1 MILLILQ
8 ILELKGMLN
17 INYRIILSI
26 FLFKKT
32 LYKMNL
38 TATLNYFK
46 TNDMKDLTVLKS
58 EIKPGSDEYKNNY
71 DQTIQII
78 DNFKRKLQKVAE
90 RYDDPYVKK
99 HKSKGKLLAR
109 ERINALIDNQ
119 TAFSE
124 FSALAANDL
133 YEGKFHSAGI
143 VTGIGIIR
151 GIESVIIANDPT
163 VKGGTY
169 VKETIKKHLRAQEIA
184 CEHHLPCVYIVESG
198 GIFLPEQANVFA
210 DREHFGKIFYN
221 QSRLSAAGI
230 PQIAMVMGSCTAG
243 GAYIPAMSDESIIVE
258 NQGTIFLAGPPL
270 VKAAIGETISAE
282 DLGGAYAHT
291 HISGV
296 ADYMAKTEEEA
307 MQVCRNIFENLPK
320 PKKTVQISE
329 KVEEPLYSAKE
340 LYGIIHSQSSRWM
353 NPYEIIARIV
363 DGSRFQE
370 FKPNY
375 GKTLVTGFAR
385 IKGQTIGI
393 VANNGVL
400 FSESAL
406 KGTHFIETC
415 SIRKIPLVFLH
426 NISGFM
432 VGKDAEH
439 KGIAKDGAKM
449 VHAVANTN
457 VPKITIIFGRSHGAG
472 NYAMAGRAYNPNLL
486 FTWPNAKIS
495 VMGGRQATEVLWSVK
510 KNGSDSKEELKRQ
523 ITERYEQEGSAYYS
537 TSRIW
542 DDGIIDPVDTRK
554 MIALGLSIAANKEM
568 PDYKPGIYRM

>member
-1 MILLILQ
+1 
-8 ILELKGMLN
+8 
-17 INYRIILSI
+17 
-26 FLFKKT
+26 
-32 LYKMNL
+32 MNL

-46 TNDMKDLTVLKS
+46 KNEMNDLTVLKS
-58 EIKPGSDEYKNNY
+58 NVKSGSDEYKSNY
-71 DQTIQII
+71 NETIQVI
-78 DNFKRKLQKVAE
+78 DDFKKRLQKVTE
-90 RYDDPYVKK
+90 RNDDPYVQK
-99 HKSKGKLLAR
+99 HKSKGKWLAR
-109 ERINALIDNQ
+109 ERINALVDSQ
-119 TAFSE
+119 TEFYE
-124 FSALAANDL
+124 FSALATNDL

-143 VTGIGIIR
+143 VTGIGIIQ

-169 VKETIKKHLRAQEIA
+169 VYETIKKHLRAQEIA
-184 CEHHLPCVYIVESG
+184 YEHHLPCVYIVESG
-198 GIFLPEQANVFA
+198 GIFLPEQAKVFA
-210 DREHFGKIFYN
+210 DRDHFGKIFYN

-307 MQVCRNIFENLPK
+307 IHMCRNIFENLPK

-329 KVEEPLYSAKE
+329 KIEEPLYPARE

-406 KGTHFIETC
+406 KGTHFIEMC
-415 SIRKIPLVFLH
+415 STRKIPLVFLH

-432 VGKDAEH
+432 VGKDVEH

-457 VPKITIIFGRSHGAG
+457 VPKITIIYGRSHGAG

-495 VMGGRQATEVLWSVK
+495 VMGGRQAAEVLWSVK
-510 KNGSDSKEELKRQ
+510 KNGSDNKEELKKQ

-554 MIALGLSIAANKEM
+554 MIALGLSIAANKEI

>member
-1 MILLILQ
+1 
-8 ILELKGMLN
+8 
-17 INYRIILSI
+17 
-26 FLFKKT
+26 
-32 LYKMNL
+32 MNL

-46 TNDMKDLTVLKS
+46 TNEMNNLTVLKS
-58 EIKPGSDEYKNNY
+58 NVKPGSDEYKSNY
-71 DQTIQII
+71 NETIQIM
-78 DNFKRKLQKVAE
+78 DDFKQRLQRVTE
-90 RYDDPYVKK
+90 RNDDPYVQK
-99 HKSKGKLLAR
+99 HKSKGKWLAR
-109 ERINALIDNQ
+109 ERINALIDSQ
-119 TAFSE
+119 TEFYE
-124 FSALAANDL
+124 FSALATNDL

-143 VTGIGIIR
+143 VTGIGIIQ
-151 GIESVIIANDPT
+151 GIESIIIANDPT

-169 VKETIKKHLRAQEIA
+169 VNETIKKHLRAQEIA
-184 CEHHLPCVYIVESG
+184 YEHHLPCVYIVESG

-210 DREHFGKIFYN
+210 DKDHFGKIFYN

-296 ADYMAKTEEEA
+296 ADYLAKTEEEA
-307 MQVCRNIFENLPK
+307 IQMCRNIFEHLPK
-320 PKKTVQISE
+320 HKKTVQVSE
-329 KVEEPLYSAKE
+329 KVEEPLYPARE

-363 DGSRFQE
+363 DGSRFHE

-406 KGTHFIETC
+406 KGTHFIEMC

-457 VPKITIIFGRSHGAG
+457 VPKITIIYGRSHGAG

-495 VMGGRQATEVLWSVK
+495 VMGGRQAAEVLWSVK
-510 KNGSDSKEELKRQ
+510 KNGSENEDELKKQ

-554 MIALGLSIAANKEM
+554 MIALGLSIAANKEI

>member
-1 MILLILQ
+1 MKRNAGYYLLSNIQ
-8 ILELKGMLN
+8 HIPVLKRR
-17 INYRIILSI
+17 Y
-26 FLFKKT
+26 T
-32 LYKMNL
+32 MNL

-46 TNDMKDLTVLKS
+46 TNEMNDLTVLKS
-58 EIKPGSDEYKNNY
+58 NVKTGSDEYKSNY
-71 DQTIQII
+71 NETIQII
-78 DNFKRKLQKVAE
+78 DDFKKKLQKVTE
-90 RYDDPYVKK
+90 RNDDPYVQK
-99 HKSKGKLLAR
+99 HKSKGKWLAR
-109 ERINALIDNQ
+109 ERINALIDSQ
-119 TAFSE
+119 TEFYE
-124 FSALAANDL
+124 FSALATNDL
-133 YEGKFHSAGI
+133 YEAKFHSAGI
-143 VTGIGIIR
+143 VTGIGIIQ
-151 GIESVIIANDPT
+151 GIESIIIANDPT

-169 VKETIKKHLRAQEIA
+169 VNETIKKHLRAQEIA
-184 CEHHLPCVYIVESG
+184 YEHHLPCVYIVESG

-210 DREHFGKIFYN
+210 DKDHFGKIFYN

-270 VKAAIGETISAE
+270 VKAAIGETVSAE
-282 DLGGAYAHT
+282 DLGGANAHT

-307 MQVCRNIFENLPK
+307 IQVCRNIFENLPK
-320 PKKTVQISE
+320 PKKSVQRSE
-329 KVEEPLYSAKE
+329 KVEEPLYPAKE

-353 NPYEIIARIV
+353 NPYEIIARII

-385 IKGQTIGI
+385 IKGQTVGI
-393 VANNGVL
+393 IANNGVL

-406 KGTHFIETC
+406 KGTHFIEMC

-449 VHAVANTN
+449 VHAVSNTN
-457 VPKITIIFGRSHGAG
+457 VPKITIIYGRSHGAG

-495 VMGGRQATEVLWSVK
+495 VMGGRQAAEVLWSVK
-510 KNGSDSKEELKRQ
+510 KNGSDNKEELKKQ

-542 DDGIIDPVDTRK
+542 DDGIIDPLDTRK
-554 MIALGLSIAANKEM
+554 MIALGLSIAANKEI

>member
-1 MILLILQ
+1 
-8 ILELKGMLN
+8 
-17 INYRIILSI
+17 
-26 FLFKKT
+26 
-32 LYKMNL
+32 MNL

-46 TNDMKDLTVLKS
+46 TNEMNDLTVLKS
-58 EIKPGSDEYKNNY
+58 NVKPGSDEYKSNY
-71 DQTIQII
+71 NETIQIM
-78 DNFKRKLQKVAE
+78 DDFKMRLHKVTE
-90 RYDDPYVKK
+90 RNDDPYVQK
-99 HKSKGKLLAR
+99 HKSKGKWLAR
-109 ERINALIDNQ
+109 DRINALIDSQ
-119 TAFSE
+119 TEFYE
-124 FSALAANDL
+124 FSALATNDL

-143 VTGIGIIR
+143 VTGIGIIH

-169 VKETIKKHLRAQEIA
+169 VYETIKKHLRAQEIA
-184 CEHHLPCVYIVESG
+184 YEHHLPCVYIVESG
-198 GIFLPEQANVFA
+198 GIFLPEQAHVFA
-210 DREHFGKIFYN
+210 DRNHFGKIFYN

-296 ADYMAKTEEEA
+296 ADYMAKTEKEA
-307 MQVCRNIFENLPK
+307 IQMCRNIFDNLPK
-320 PKKTVQISE
+320 PKKTVQVSE
-329 KVEEPLYSAKE
+329 KVEEPLYPVRE

-375 GKTLVTGFAR
+375 GKTLITGFAR

-406 KGTHFIETC
+406 KGTHFIEMC

-457 VPKITIIFGRSHGAG
+457 VPKITIIYGRSHGAG

-495 VMGGRQATEVLWSVK
+495 VMGGRQAAEVLWSVK
-510 KNGSDSKEELKRQ
+510 KNGSENEEKLKKQ
-523 ITERYEQEGSAYYS
+523 ITEKYEQEGSAYYS

-554 MIALGLSIAANKEM
+554 MIALGLSIAANKEI

>member
-1 MILLILQ
+1 
-8 ILELKGMLN
+8 
-17 INYRIILSI
+17 
-26 FLFKKT
+26 
-32 LYKMNL
+32 MNL

-46 TNDMKDLTVLKS
+46 ANGLNDLTVIKS
-58 EIKPGSDEYKNNY
+58 KVKSGSDEYKSNY
-71 DQTIQII
+71 NETLQII
-78 DNFKRKLQKVAE
+78 DDFKNKLQKTTE
-90 RYDDPYVKK
+90 RNDDPYVQK
-99 HKSKGKLLAR
+99 HKSKGKWLAR
-109 ERINALIDNQ
+109 ERINALIDSE
-119 TAFSE
+119 TEFYE
-124 FSALAANDL
+124 FSALATNDL
-133 YEGKFHSAGI
+133 YEGKFYSAGI
-143 VTGIGIIR
+143 VTGIGIIQ
-151 GIESVIIANDPT
+151 GIESIIIANDPT

-169 VKETIKKHLRAQEIA
+169 VNETIKKHLRAQEIA
-184 CEHHLPCVYIVESG
+184 YEHHLPCVYIVESG
-198 GIFLPEQANVFA
+198 GVFLPEQANVFA

-296 ADYMAKTEEEA
+296 ADYLAKTEEEA
-307 MQVCRNIFENLPK
+307 IQMCRNIFENLPK
-320 PKKTVQISE
+320 PKKSVQRSE
-329 KVEEPLYSAKE
+329 KVEEPLYPAKE

-353 NPYEIIARIV
+353 DPYEIIARLV
-363 DGSRFQE
+363 DGSKFQE

-375 GKTLVTGFAR
+375 GKTLVTGFAK

-393 VANNGVL
+393 IANNGVL

-406 KGTHFIETC
+406 KGTHFIEMC

-457 VPKITIIFGRSHGAG
+457 VPKITIIYGRSHGAG
-472 NYAMAGRAYNPNLL
+472 NYAMAGRAYHPNLL

-495 VMGGRQATEVLWSVK
+495 VMGGRQAAEVLWSVK
-510 KNGSDSKEELKRQ
+510 KNGSDNEDELKKQ
-523 ITERYEQEGSAYYS
+523 ITERYEQEGSAYFS

-554 MIALGLSIAANKEM
+554 MIALGLSIAANKEI

>member
-1 MILLILQ
+1 M
-8 ILELKGMLN
+8 N
-17 INYRIILSI
+17 I
-26 FLFKKT
+26 
-32 LYKMNL
+32 

-46 TNDMKDLTVLKS
+46 TNEMNDLTVLKS
-58 EIKPGSDEYKNNY
+58 EIKSGSDEYRRNY
-71 DQTIQII
+71 NETIQIM
-78 DNFKRKLQKVAE
+78 DDFKRRLQNTIE
-90 RYDDPYVKK
+90 RNDDPYVKK

-109 ERINALIDNQ
+109 ERINALIDPE
-119 TAFSE
+119 TEFYE
-124 FSALAANDL
+124 FSALATNDL

-143 VTGIGIIR
+143 VTGIGIIQ

-184 CEHHLPCVYIVESG
+184 YEHHLPCVYIVESG

-210 DREHFGKIFYN
+210 DRDHFGKIFYN

-270 VKAAIGETISAE
+270 VKAAIGETITAE

-296 ADYMAKTEEEA
+296 ADHMAKTEDEA
-307 MQVCRNIFENLPK
+307 IQICRNIFENLPR
-320 PKKTVQISE
+320 PIKTVQISE
-329 KVEEPLYSAKE
+329 KFEEPLYPAKE
-340 LYGIIHSQSSRWM
+340 LYGIIHSQNSRWM

-363 DGSRFQE
+363 DGSKFQE
-370 FKPNY
+370 FKPHY
-375 GKTLVTGFAR
+375 GKTLVTGFAK
-385 IKGQTIGI
+385 IKGQSIGI
-393 VANNGVL
+393 VANHGVL

-406 KGTHFIETC
+406 KGTHFIEMC
-415 SIRKIPLVFLH
+415 SVRKIPLIFLH

-439 KGIAKDGAKM
+439 NGIAKDGAKM

-495 VMGGRQATEVLWSVK
+495 VMGGRQAAEVLWSVK
-510 KNGSDSKEELKRQ
+510 KNGSDNEEELKKQ
-523 ITERYEQEGSAYYS
+523 ISERYEQEGSAYYS

-554 MIALGLSIAANKEM
+554 MIALGLSIAANKEI